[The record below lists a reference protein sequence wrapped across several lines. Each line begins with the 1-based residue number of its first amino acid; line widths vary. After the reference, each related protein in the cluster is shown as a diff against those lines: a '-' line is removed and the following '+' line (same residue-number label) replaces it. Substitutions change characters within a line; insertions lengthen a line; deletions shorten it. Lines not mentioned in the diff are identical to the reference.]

1 MQAVAAHITPGIL
14 YSKKS
19 ATHRLALGLVWL
31 AFAVSAVVFT
41 EPAPVDVL
49 MLGLIILLPVIGL
62 VRITQPLLI
71 VLAIWLI
78 AAACA
83 LLATFNAIDPVK
95 ALIHTAVTVFLAL
108 TGFTISAFIM
118 RRPEGHTTLLLH
130 GYTAAAL
137 IAATA
142 GLIGY
147 FGVLPGSYEL
157 FTKYAR
163 ASGTF
168 KDPNVFGPFLIA
180 PLLYVFHRMLNSG
193 ILKAVMLGG
202 AALVLTLAIL
212 LSFSRGAWVNLAIAS
227 LIFGYFAFVTAPT
240 NWQRVKLIGV
250 ALAGLIGLT
259 TVLVIALQFDEIG
272 NLFAQRAT
280 LTQSYD
286 EGPEGRF
293 GGQEKAR
300 RLILENPFG
309 LGAQQFAPTFHS
321 EEAHNVYLSMFLNA
335 GWLGGLIFAVMV
347 LLTCIYGFRH
357 SFRRTA
363 TQPLFL
369 IAYACFVGHAAE
381 GLLIDLD
388 HWRHFQVLLAV
399 VWGLMLGDRAIVARA
414 ALYDPRA
421 IFAAAEMLVPSR
433 HARIMRPAA
442 SAIVQATPAP
452 RRKRAEPPAPRRSF
466 GRRA

>member
-1 MQAVAAHITPGIL
+1 MQAVATPVTPGIL
-14 YSKKS
+14 YARMS

-31 AFAVSAVVFT
+31 TFAVSAVVFT

-49 MLGLIILLPVIGL
+49 MLGLIVLLPVFGL

-71 VLAIWLI
+71 LLSIWLV

-83 LLATFNAIDPVK
+83 LIATFNAIDPAK
-95 ALIHTAVTVFLAL
+95 ALVHTAITVFLAL
-108 TGFTISAFIM
+108 AGFTLSGFIM
-118 RRPEGHTTLLLH
+118 RRPAAHTSLLLH
-130 GYTAAAL
+130 GYTVAAL
-137 IAATA
+137 IAAAA

-147 FGVLPGSYEL
+147 FDVLPGSYDL
-157 FTKYAR
+157 FTKYSR

-168 KDPNVFGPFLIA
+168 KDPNVLGPFLVA
-180 PLLYVFHRMLNSG
+180 PLLYMFHRMLNSG
-193 ILKAVMLGG
+193 LLKVIALGATALILS
-202 AALVLTLAIL
+202 LAIL
-212 LSFSRGAWVNLAIAS
+212 LSFSRGAWVNFGVAVM
-227 LIFGYFAFVTAPT
+227 IFGYFAFVTAPT

-250 ALAGLIGLT
+250 AIAGLIALT
-259 TVLVIALQFDEIG
+259 VVVVVALQFDSIG
-272 NLFAQRAT
+272 NLFTQRAA

-293 GGQEKAR
+293 GGQQKAR
-300 RLILENPFG
+300 LLILEHPFG
-309 LGAQQFAPTFHS
+309 LGAQQFAPNYHS

-369 IAYACFVGHAAE
+369 IAYACFVAHAAE

-388 HWRHFQVLLAV
+388 HWRHFQVLMAV
-399 VWGLMLGDRAIVARA
+399 VWGLMLGDRAILARA
-414 ALYDPRA
+414 AIVDPRA
-421 IFAAAEMLVPSR
+421 IFDAPEMLVPSR
-433 HARIMRPAA
+433 QARIMRPAVA
-442 SAIVQATPAP
+442 VITHIANSHPCHRQQ
-452 RRKRAEPPAPRRSF
+452 PPPPRRSF
-466 GRRA
+466 GLRG